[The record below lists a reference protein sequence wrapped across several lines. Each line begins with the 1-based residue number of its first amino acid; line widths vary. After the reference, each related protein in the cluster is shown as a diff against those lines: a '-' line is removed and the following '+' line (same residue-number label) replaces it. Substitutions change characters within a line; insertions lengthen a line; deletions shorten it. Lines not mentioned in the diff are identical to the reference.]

1 MTSDAEQ
8 ERTTRRSVGVRDVAA
23 LASVSLGTVSNV
35 MNNPDRVGPEIRARV
50 EAAMAELGFVPSRAA
65 GQLRSRRSE
74 LVGVV
79 VPDVGNPYWASVLRG
94 IESVIEQHGLALVVG
109 STHQEE
115 TRQRRLLKG
124 LESQGV
130 DGLILAPITT
140 DSADWAPLVSRRFGV
155 VALERSGAGP
165 SVPSVGLDNVEGGRL
180 AVTHLLEQGH
190 RRIAFINGPGTVPW
204 CAERRE
210 GVVSG
215 LRKQG
220 LAVRDALVE
229 VEVPDLTVA
238 EGFQAVETLLAMHGG
253 QTAIMCANDMLALGA
268 LLALRQRHIEVPT
281 GMALVG
287 YDDVEF
293 AAALAPPLTTVR
305 QPSFEMGAA
314 AARLLLEPDRQSSGR
329 HVQFVPELV
338 PRESSAAVL
347 PRARVT
353 SA

>member
-1 MTSDAEQ
+1 MTSDAER
-8 ERTTRRSVGVRDVAA
+8 ERTTQRSVGVRDVAA
-23 LASVSLGTVSNV
+23 LAGVSLGTVSNV

-109 STHQEE
+109 STHQE
-115 TRQRRLLKG
+115 TT
-124 LESQGV
+124 SQGV
-130 DGLILAPITT
+130 DGLILAPITA
-140 DSADWAPLVSRRFGV
+140 DSADWEPFVSRRFGV

-210 GVVSG
+210 GVLSG
-215 LRKQG
+215 LREHG
-220 LAVRDALVE
+220 LAIRDALVE

-238 EGFQAVETLLAMHGG
+238 EGFQAVETLLAMHGA

-268 LLALRQRHIEVPT
+268 LLALRQRHIDVPT

-314 AARLLLEPDRQSSGR
+314 AARLLLEPEQQGSGQ

-338 PRESSAAVL
+338 PRMSSATGLTVL
-347 PRARVT
+347 G
-353 SA
+353 